1 MTAAEPATRPGGSA
15 APRTLVCGSLALD
28 TIMVFPDRFSRH
40 ILPEQT
46 HVLSV
51 AFQIGEMR
59 REWGGTAGNIAYNL
73 KALGGAPVVM
83 ATLGDD
89 GGAYVDRLRAQ
100 DMVTEA
106 VRIVPGTYTGQAFII
121 TDLDDNQITAFHPG
135 AMNESHRNRVSDV
148 SDIALGIVAPD
159 GREGMR
165 EHVRDHAAAG
175 IPFIFDPGQ
184 GLPLFSGPELLEMI
198 DDADCV
204 TVNDYEA
211 RMLCDRTGL
220 ALEAIAS
227 RVRALVVTLGG
238 EGSRIHADGKTIEIP
253 AVRPSALVD
262 PTGCGDAYRAGLLFG
277 MAHGWSWERA
287 GRLASVLGSIKIASR
302 GGQNHRL
309 SREAVAARYAEHFG
323 ESLF

>member
-1 MTAAEPATRPGGSA
+1 MTAADPETRPGGA
-15 APRTLVCGSLALD
+15 AVPRTLVCGSLAVD

-46 HVLSV
+46 RVLSV

-73 KALGGAPVVM
+73 KGLGGEPVVM

-89 GGAYVDRLRAQ
+89 GAAYVERLRAQ
-100 DMVTEA
+100 GMVIEA
-106 VRIVPGTYTGQAFII
+106 VRVVPGTYTGQAFII

-159 GREGMR
+159 GRDGMR
-165 EHVRDHAAAG
+165 EHVRDLAAAG

-184 GLPLFSGPELLEMI
+184 GLPLFSGAELLEMI
-198 DDADCV
+198 DRADCV

-211 RMLCDRTGL
+211 RLLCDRTGL

-238 EGSRIHADGKTIEIP
+238 EGSRIHADGSVIEIP
-253 AVRPSALVD
+253 AVKPSALVD

-277 MAHGWSWERA
+277 MAHRWPWERT
-287 GRLASVLGSIKIASR
+287 GQLASVLGSIKIASR
-302 GGQNHRL
+302 GGQNHRV
-309 SREAVAARYAEHFG
+309 SRDVVAARYAEQFG